1 MLQAMNRTPIP
12 RGIAMIEALVALL
25 VLSLGVLGLARLQ
38 VSALTESRNS
48 NARAVA
54 VQMANDLAERMQS
67 NAIVRQTNPASN
79 PYETVWGAPAVA
91 GTDCLA
97 TACNGNQLAAFDLR
111 AWKLN
116 VATLLPNGDAQVFRS
131 DTDTNQFGVLVRWS
145 ELEGK
150 NKALATD
157 AEDALFTRADAV
169 TDAAGAVGTGMTGFT
184 CPVNFTCHLVY
195 IRP

>member
-1 MLQAMNRTPIP
+1 MNRTRIP

-67 NAIVRQTNPASN
+67 NAMVRRTNPDPN
-79 PYETVWGAPAVA
+79 PYETVWGAPVAA

-97 TACNGNQLAAFDLR
+97 RACNGGELAAFDLR

-116 VATLLPNGDAQVFRS
+116 LSTLLPNGDAQVFRS
-131 DTDTNQFGVLVRWS
+131 NTDTNQFGVLLRWT

-150 NKALATD
+150 NKALANQ
-157 AEDALFTRADAV
+157 AQQALFNRADAV
-169 TDAAGAVGTGMTGFT
+169 TDASNAVGTGMAAFT
-184 CPVNFTCHLVY
+184 CPADFICHLVY

>member
-1 MLQAMNRTPIP
+1 MHRCVSSRQH
-12 RGIAMIEALVALL
+12 GIAMIEALVALL

-67 NAIVRQTNPASN
+67 NAIVRQTNPTPN
-79 PYETVWGAPAVA
+79 PYETLWGAPAAA
-91 GTDCLA
+91 GADCLA
-97 TACNGNQLAAFDLR
+97 TACNGTQLAAFDLR

-116 VATLLPNGDAQVFRS
+116 VATLLPSGDAQVFRS
-131 DTDTNQFGVLVRWS
+131 NTDTNQFGVLVRWT

-169 TDAAGAVGTGMTGFT
+169 TDAAGAVGTGMAGFT